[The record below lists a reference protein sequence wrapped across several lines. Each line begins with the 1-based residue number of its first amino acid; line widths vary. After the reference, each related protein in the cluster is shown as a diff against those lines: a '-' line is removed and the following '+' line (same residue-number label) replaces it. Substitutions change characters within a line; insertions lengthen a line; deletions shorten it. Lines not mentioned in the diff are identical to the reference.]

1 MNVKFL
7 RTHLR
12 HDLDHGDE
20 ADAAQKRKRA
30 GAVFRQYTGKGAL
43 GECGPDELTA
53 AQIRLLKGLKEM
65 LENLQRE
72 VG

>member
-1 MNVKFL
+1 MDVKFL

-20 ADAAQKRKRA
+20 ADATKKRKRA
-30 GAVFRQYTGKGAL
+30 GAVFKKYTGKDAL
-43 GECGPDELTA
+43 GECGPDELLA

-65 LENLQRE
+65 LENL
-72 VG
+72 